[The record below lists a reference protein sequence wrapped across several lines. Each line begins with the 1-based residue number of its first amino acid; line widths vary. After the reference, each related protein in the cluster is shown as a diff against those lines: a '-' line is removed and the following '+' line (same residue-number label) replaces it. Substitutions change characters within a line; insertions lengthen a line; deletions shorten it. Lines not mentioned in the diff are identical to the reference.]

1 MMIEDKIPPIA
12 PPEPL
17 APGAQIA
24 GLVQD
29 VKMLALAE
37 LDYARARLS
46 YSGKIAKQAGIYA
59 VLALM
64 MIGSACIALVL
75 GTLLILDSYWG
86 PWVAT
91 FGTVFLF
98 VIIALVLALRAKAI
112 SKKLDFKGDH
122 NV

>member
-1 MMIEDKIPPIA
+1 MTEDNIPPVA

-17 APGAQIA
+17 APSAQIA

-37 LDYARARLS
+37 LDYARARLA
-46 YSGKIAKQAGIYA
+46 YSGTIAKQAGIYA

-75 GTLLILDSYWG
+75 GTLLILNSYWG
-86 PWVAT
+86 PWAAT
-91 FGTVFLF
+91 FGTVVLF
-98 VIIALVLALRAKAI
+98 VIIASALALRAKAI
-112 SKKLDFKGDH
+112 SKKLDFKGD
-122 NV
+122 NDG